1 MLTLGAAG
9 FDFATWLAPGLMS
22 LWRSVAYPKV
32 TGEKIDA
39 LLHVHE
45 RKRIVLSPLVPT
57 KHIPAAGGFRRAG
70 PRASICRNGNLQLA
84 ATTMAEMD
92 LLPLWSARFY
102 ACSFSIR
109 PALCGL

>member
-39 LLHVHE
+39 LLHVH
-45 RKRIVLSPLVPT
+45 
-57 KHIPAAGGFRRAG
+57 
-70 PRASICRNGNLQLA
+70 
-84 ATTMAEMD
+84 
-92 LLPLWSARFY
+92 
-102 ACSFSIR
+102 
-109 PALCGL
+109 